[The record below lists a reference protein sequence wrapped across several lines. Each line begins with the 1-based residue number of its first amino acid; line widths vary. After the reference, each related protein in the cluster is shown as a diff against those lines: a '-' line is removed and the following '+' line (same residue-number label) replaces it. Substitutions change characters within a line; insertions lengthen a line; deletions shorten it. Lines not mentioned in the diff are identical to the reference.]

1 MYYQVLK
8 MPTQKK
14 KEDSENGLKEQL

>member
-8 MPTQKK
+8 IPTKK